1 MTSGARAD
9 RLLLEGEGLTKSF
22 GALLVLDGVD
32 FLVGAG
38 EAVGVVGPNGAG
50 KTTLLSLLVG
60 AHAPTSGRVR
70 FLGEDVTLEADGGAM
85 PARARAHASD
95 SKALQRH
102 DGVREC
108 LHRRRA
114 WRRA

>member
-1 MTSGARAD
+1 MASARAD
-9 RLLLEGEGLTKSF
+9 GPPAQAEGLTKSF

-32 FLVGAG
+32 FAVRAG

-70 FLGEDVTLEADGGAM
+70 FLGEDVTFAPTVGAV
-85 PARARAHASD
+85 PQGSRAR
-95 SKALQRH
+95 
-102 DGVREC
+102 VRV
-108 LHRRRA
+108 RA
-114 WRRA
+114 PSAA